1 MSANLLLSA
10 LALDFGRNPLP
21 EILYHYTS
29 ADALLSIVNS
39 GRISA
44 TNIDYLNDS
53 SEVAWMWKAVASQ
66 LEATKLSENKA
77 ESECATQILKKIK
90 SDDGL
95 ERVRSIVLRER
106 RRLESMAGILPRR
119 IRIQHWICLC
129 GTQYPMDLGSIRRRT
144 RICRRW
150 AEENSVP
157 RGRGR
162 N

>member
-77 ESECATQILKKIK
+77 ESECATQILKKI
-90 SDDGL
+90 
-95 ERVRSIVLRER
+95 EER
-106 RRLESMAGILPRR
+106 RRLNEFVASFSENGDDLSQWRAYCPGGFGYSIGFASAALST
-119 IRIQHWICLC
+119 QWISD
-129 GTQYPMDLGSIRRRT
+129 PIRRRT